1 MRKVSEVTGKALV
14 NCKPVTMG
22 NTYVDGTTMYLFNN
36 PIARWRYGD
45 LQICP
50 IHKHRAGQGQASM
63 TTKER
68 LNALSSIT
76 GSSFRVVNVRKST
89 YLYNWREYKHL
100 LVEPDEW
107 YWLTGPCAGQKADDR
122 RDGFGEQP

>member
-14 NCKPVTMG
+14 NCKPPTMG
-22 NTYVDGTTMYLFNN
+22 NTYVDGTTMFLFNN

-50 IHKHRAGQGQASM
+50 IHRYRADQVQASA

-68 LNALSSIT
+68 LNAVANIV
-76 GSSFRVVNVRKST
+76 GSSYRVVNVKKST
-89 YLYNWREYKHL
+89 HLYNWREDKYTP
-100 LVEPDEW
+100 VEPDAW
-107 YWLTGPCAGQKADDR
+107 YWLSGPCAGQKADDR
-122 RDGFGEQP
+122 RDGFGE